1 MSSVYAP
8 FSRRGSMVNKPIIRR
23 TRSWRG
29 IMQVRYNDTR
39 ADRNK
44 IGVQAFFWAPVRIF
58 GLGIT
63 VTCFL
68 YYFLGHDS
76 FMHTML
82 GYESEMQYEARVNP
96 TTETQSQNFMILDRD
111 RAWKSPLRN
120 LEKPLHP
127 QREFDVL
134 RDPKST

>member
-1 MSSVYAP
+1 MAVKSA
-8 FSRRGSMVNKPIIRR
+8 FSRYNSLTTRPIIRR

-29 IMQVRYNDTR
+29 IMQVRFNDTR

-44 IGVQAFFWAPVRIF
+44 LGRQAFFWAPVRIF
-58 GLGIT
+58 GLGLL
-63 VTCFL
+63 VTCCL
-68 YYFLGHDS
+68 YMGMGHDS
-76 FMHTML
+76 FIHNLL

-96 TTETQSQNFMILDRD
+96 VPEDFQNYMVLDSD

-127 QREFDVL
+127 NREFDVL